1 MQLIKRLQILEWS
14 DDNMINIVFVVPY
27 PEMEEDVKEIFDNHV
42 QKDMLYENISVVH
55 AEKINVDE
63 LKGDIVIARGLTFE
77 KIKKYKPLMPKI
89 KLTIS
94 AVDIINALRMCNER
108 YSPKKIALIG
118 DYTSILEAKP
128 FFDLLNCNIEIY
140 NEKQAENIPSIF
152 EAAKKDGC
160 DAFVGGYSVCRFVK
174 KQNAQCLIIKTGK
187 EAILNAINEAIRS
200 YEIIKSSKISKI
212 IIENSKDSLIYVG
225 KDFKITLMNPEAQ
238 KYLEKLYKKKNF
250 YEKDIKDVFPFMYDN
265 IKNVLLQKKEI
276 SNELHKIDDI
286 NITATYIPIY
296 IGSIIN
302 GIMIN
307 FTNIENVQQNEI
319 QIRKKLSVNG
329 LQAKYTFENII
340 YKSDLMAQTIE
351 QAKKISAVSSNILI
365 IGDTG
370 TGKELFAQSIHNASP
385 RRNGPFVA
393 INCASLPENLI
404 ESELFGYSSGAF
416 TNAVKGG
423 KVGLIE
429 LAHNGTLFLDEISE
443 LPVAFQ
449 SKLLRVLQEHEVRRI
464 GDDKTISVNVRIIS
478 ALNKNI
484 YQLVKDGLFRKDLL
498 YRLDVLRL
506 NIPSLNYRR
515 EDVLQLFMY
524 YIDIF
529 NKRIGSKISSLSSK
543 AEKLLE
549 NYEFEGNVRELRNIV
564 ERVCVLSNSDTVSY
578 SDMYDSLYNRE
589 LDDNYTLNS
598 NNNSFNIDMHAS
610 EREIIEQALIKT
622 QFNKKKAAELLG
634 IDRSTLW
641 RKIKK
646 FDVR

>member
-140 NEKQAENIPSIF
+140 NEKQSENIPSIF

>member
-1 MQLIKRLQILEWS
+1 MKNFIKR
-14 DDNMINIVFVVPY
+14 
-27 PEMEEDVKEIFDNHV
+27 K
-42 QKDMLYENISVVH
+42 
-55 AEKINVDE
+55 
-63 LKGDIVIARGLTFE
+63 TF
-77 KIKKYKPLMPKI
+77 
-89 KLTIS
+89 
-94 AVDIINALRMCNER
+94 
-108 YSPKKIALIG
+108 
-118 DYTSILEAKP
+118 
-128 FFDLLNCNIEIY
+128 
-140 NEKQAENIPSIF
+140 
-152 EAAKKDGC
+152 
-160 DAFVGGYSVCRFVK
+160 
-174 KQNAQCLIIKTGK
+174 
-187 EAILNAINEAIRS
+187 
-200 YEIIKSSKISKI
+200 
-212 IIENSKDSLIYVG
+212 
-225 KDFKITLMNPEAQ
+225 
-238 KYLEKLYKKKNF
+238 
-250 YEKDIKDVFPFMYDN
+250 
-265 IKNVLLQKKEI
+265 
-276 SNELHKIDDI
+276 ELHKIDDI